1 MIGIIAIAVAVAVAV
16 AVSIA
21 VVLVMIVIAYNNSIF
36 AIAVVPQTNI
46 DQYLDIG
53 VFY

>member
-1 MIGIIAIAVAVAVAV
+1 MIGIAVAVAVSISIAI
-16 AVSIA
+16 AIA

>member
-1 MIGIIAIAVAVAVAV
+1 MIGIAVAV
-16 AVSIA
+16 AVSISIAIAIA
-21 VVLVMIVIAYNNSIF
+21 VVLAMIVIAYNNSIF